1 MHHKSQ
7 EPHIV
12 MWGKLAFC
20 VDDSV
25 YVCVWVCAH
34 ACFQRIFR
42 FPGESAEFVEIAHPY
57 F

>member
-20 VDDSV
+20 ADDSV
-25 YVCVWVCAH
+25 YVCVGVRARLFSKN
-34 ACFQRIFR
+34 FQVPGRIGR
-42 FPGESAEFVEIAHPY
+42 IC
-57 F
+57 